1 MFETCVSDASLK
13 QNLSICREDGSTDE
27 IREPCQEQG
36 GCKVTIKSQ
45 ETVSAESRIAIHE
58 AEKIAE
64 IADFR
69 ELTDGYQHTY
79 KAISRQGFLTNKE
92 VTDWVSMNGT
102 DSLESDLQEPTHSRF
117 SCSDN
122 VFSFNKECEVK
133 KFCFVGYHY

>member
-1 MFETCVSDASLK
+1 MFDTCVTDASLK
-13 QNLSICREDGSTDE
+13 QNVSIYREDGSTEDE

-36 GCKVTIKSQ
+36 GCKGTKKSQ
-45 ETVSAESRIAIHE
+45 EKMSTETRIAIYE

-92 VTDWVSMNGT
+92 VADWVSMIGT
-102 DSLESDLQEPTHSRF
+102 DSHESDLQKPIGF
-117 SCSDN
+117 SLQ
-122 VFSFNKECEVK
+122 
-133 KFCFVGYHY
+133 